1 MNGKMFFVQKT
12 KKYCFVTILNII
24 CKRNIFKIDSVPSER
39 LALNRSPRIMYNLLS
54 FIIHLGFLIYTFLY
68 SKTVAELKLRFPSL
82 QESIRAV
89 LTKEMDRAVTEEK

>member
-1 MNGKMFFVQKT
+1 MFSA
-12 KKYCFVTILNII
+12 VTL
-24 CKRNIFKIDSVPSER
+24 SVSRQNR
-39 LALNRSPRIMYNLLS
+39 LPRIYYIQFIIIYNLCRFFL
-54 FIIHLGFLIYTFLY
+54 FIRSYN

>member
-1 MNGKMFFVQKT
+1 M
-12 KKYCFVTILNII
+12 
-24 CKRNIFKIDSVPSER
+24 R
-39 LALNRSPRIMYNLLS
+39 LELYAMSQCVLYVYNLLS
-54 FIIHLGFLIYTFLY
+54 FNIYLSFVIYVL

>member
-1 MNGKMFFVQKT
+1 MGCLF
-12 KKYCFVTILNII
+12 I
-24 CKRNIFKIDSVPSER
+24 
-39 LALNRSPRIMYNLLS
+39 RSC
-54 FIIHLGFLIYTFLY
+54 

>member
-1 MNGKMFFVQKT
+1 MSQ
-12 KKYCFVTILNII
+12 CILY
-24 CKRNIFKIDSVPSER
+24 V
-39 LALNRSPRIMYNLLS
+39 YNLLS
-54 FIIHLGFLIYTFLY
+54 FIIHLSFVICVL